1 MVRFIANFG
10 VDINDLGDWLV
21 VLKAFSVW
29 ALICAFV
36 GAVIGFVCR
45 DRPRASI
52 ILSLTL
58 TLALFIFLEW
68 RSPTR
73 AEDWVANQPF
83 ASAAYLIGP
92 FLGVF
97 FAPAAL
103 VALFLDGCDIIVAVT
118 QPSNQPMTPTAHCAT
133 SSK

>member
-10 VDINDLGDWLV
+10 VDMGSLGDWLV
-21 VLKAFSVW
+21 VLKAFFVW
-29 ALICAFV
+29 VLICAFI

-45 DRPRASI
+45 DRPRTSI

-58 TLALFIFLEW
+58 TLAFFIFLEW

-73 AEDWVANQPF
+73 AEEWVPNQPF

-92 FLGVF
+92 FLGLF

-103 VALFLDGCDIIVAVT
+103 VALFVGRLRRRGRG
-118 QPSNQPMTPTAHCAT
+118 HAT
-133 SSK
+133 I